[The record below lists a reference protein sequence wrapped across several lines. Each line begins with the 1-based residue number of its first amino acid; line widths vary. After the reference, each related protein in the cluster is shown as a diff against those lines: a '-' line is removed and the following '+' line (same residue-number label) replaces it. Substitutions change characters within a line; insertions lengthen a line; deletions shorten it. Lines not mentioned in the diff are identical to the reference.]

1 VVTTNAQVDEEMR
14 MITFRRSLLRV
25 LRIGVC
31 LAISGAAMGAAAAW
45 PDRPIKLVVAYPP
58 GGGTDIVARLLAP
71 ELSKRLGQPI
81 AIDNR
86 GGASGNIGTE
96 YAVRSPADGYTLL
109 MGNVAPNAINVSIYK
124 KLPYDPQ
131 RDLSPICLVAITP
144 NMLVV
149 NNDVPVKSVAD
160 LVTYAKT
167 NPGAVNF
174 PSAGQGT
181 SSHLAGEL
189 FNTMAQVKMTHI
201 PYKGGGA
208 AMTDLLGGQVQVFFA
223 TMPAAIPF
231 VRAGKLRAI
240 AVTSDQRALALP
252 ELPTVSESGLPGF
265 SATTWYGLY
274 APKGTPADIVSR
286 LNREVKEILAQPA
299 MRERLIQQG
308 FEPQGNSPEEFSSF
322 IASEIT
328 KWARVVKAAGV
339 VAE

>member
-1 VVTTNAQVDEEMR
+1 MME
-14 MITFRRSLLRV
+14 FRRLLFWMLRTSLYV
-25 LRIGVC
+25 A
-31 LAISGAAMGAAAAW
+31 LASTAMAVFAAY

-58 GGGTDIVARLLAP
+58 GGGTDIVARLIAP
-71 ELSKRLGQPI
+71 ELSRRLGQPVSV
-81 AIDNR
+81 DNR
-86 GGASGNIGTE
+86 GGAAGNIGTE
-96 YAVRSPADGYTLL
+96 FAVRAPADGYTLL

-131 RDLSPICLVAITP
+131 KDLSPVSLVAITP

-149 NNDVPVKSVAD
+149 NNDLPVKTVAD
-160 LVTYAKT
+160 LIAYGKAH
-167 NPGAVNF
+167 PGALNF

-208 AMTDLLGGQVQVFFA
+208 AFTDLLGGQVQVFFA

-231 VRAGKLRAI
+231 VRAGRLRAI
-240 AVTSDQRALALP
+240 AVTSDRRATALP
-252 ELPTVSESGLPGF
+252 DLPTVSEAGLPGF

-286 LNREVKEILAQPA
+286 LNRELKEALNVPA
-299 MRERLIQQG
+299 VRERLIQQG
-308 FEPQGNSPEEFSSF
+308 FEPQGNTPDEFSSF
-322 IASEIT
+322 IAQEIA

-339 VAE
+339 PAE

>member
-1 VVTTNAQVDEEMR
+1 MR
-14 MITFRRSLLRV
+14 MIKFRRALLRV
-25 LRIGVC
+25 LRMSLC
-31 LAISGAAMGAAAAW
+31 LAVSGGAMGVQAAY

-58 GGGTDIVARLLAP
+58 GGGTDIVARMIAP
-71 ELSKRLGQPI
+71 ELSRRLGQPI

-124 KLPYDPQ
+124 KLGYDPQ
-131 RDLSPICLVAITP
+131 KDLSPISLVAITP

-149 NNDVPVKSVAD
+149 NNDMPVKSVAD
-160 LVTYAKT
+160 LITYAKAH
-167 NPGAVNF
+167 PGTVNF

-208 AMTDLLGGQVQVFFA
+208 AMTDLLGGQVQIFFA
-223 TMPAAIPF
+223 TMPAAMPF
-231 VRAGKLRAI
+231 VRAGKLRAV

-252 ELPTVSESGLPGF
+252 DLPTVSESGLPGF

-274 APKGTPADIVSR
+274 APKGTPADIVNR

-299 MRERLIQQG
+299 MRERLIRQG
-308 FEPQGNSPEEFSSF
+308 FEPQGDSPEEFSAF
-322 IASEIT
+322 IANEIG

>member
-1 VVTTNAQVDEEMR
+1 MR
-14 MITFRRSLLRV
+14 MIKFRRALLRV
-25 LRIGVC
+25 LRMSLC
-31 LAISGAAMGAAAAW
+31 LAVSGGAMGVHAAY

-58 GGGTDIVARLLAP
+58 GGGTDIVARMIAP
-71 ELSKRLGQPI
+71 ELSRRLGQPI

-124 KLPYDPQ
+124 KLGYDPQ
-131 RDLSPICLVAITP
+131 KDLSPISLVAITP

-149 NNDVPVKSVAD
+149 NNDMPVKSVAD
-160 LVTYAKT
+160 LITYAKAH
-167 NPGAVNF
+167 PGTVNF

-208 AMTDLLGGQVQVFFA
+208 AMTDLLGGQVQIFFA
-223 TMPAAIPF
+223 TMPAAMPF
-231 VRAGKLRAI
+231 VRAGKLRAV

-252 ELPTVSESGLPGF
+252 DLPTVSESGLPGF

-274 APKGTPADIVSR
+274 APKGTPADIVNR

-299 MRERLIQQG
+299 MRERLIRQG
-308 FEPQGNSPEEFSSF
+308 FEPQGDSPEEFSAF
-322 IASEIT
+322 IANEIG